1 MVINNKKSTLFL
13 VILIFVTLVFFASL
27 VKYFSTVEY
36 FKFFYLKFNIFFGLS
51 TLVLIFGYI
60 FLNKNIQIY
69 LNIFFISILIAI
81 LVIELIFHFNS
92 KNSSR

>member
-69 LNIFFISILIAI
+69 LNIFYIN
-81 LVIELIFHFNS
+81 FNS
-92 KNSSR
+92 YFGNRINFPLQFKNSSR